1 MGRIKLLSELIKA
14 VGKKNK
20 KTLKNTKPT
29 TIKGVN
35 IKTKAGKEFGEKV
48 KNQPRRIRGQKPEGM
63 RDDLPA
69 DIDKPSFL
77 KKRSIA
83 SSFRDKALA
92 DRKRDIKSKILME
105 RATYKPTE
113 RTKAINE
120 AFAKAVNEKDAKK
133 ARKMLEDIKKMNK
146 GGGLREIPEGNKGLP
161 KLPKEVRNKMGFMKD
176 GGAPK
181 PGSKVS
187 VKEIDKMMFDLKKG
201 TELMKFLYPAEHKK
215 NMKKILKKKDGG
227 LVNATAKLKAQ
238 GLTHGGPVRGKARG
252 MGAAKKGGGYNV

>member
-1 MGRIKLLSELIKA
+1 MGRIKLLCELIKA

-48 KNQPRRIRGQKPEGM
+48 KNQPKRIRGQKPEGM

-83 SSFRDKALA
+83 SSFGDKAVA
-92 DRKRDIKSKILME
+92 DRKMDIKRQIAKE
-105 RATYKPTE
+105 RATFKPRE
-113 RTKAINE
+113 RTRAINE
-120 AFAKAVNEKDAKK
+120 AFAKALNEKDARK
-133 ARKMLEDIKKMNK
+133 ARRMLEDIKKMK
-146 GGGLREIPEGNKGLP
+146 DGGALRDIPEGNKGLP
-161 KLPKEVRNKMGFMKD
+161 KLPTEVRNKMGF
-176 GGAPK
+176 
-181 PGSKVS
+181 
-187 VKEIDKMMFDLKKG
+187 
-201 TELMKFLYPAEHKK
+201 
-215 NMKKILKKKDGG
+215 KKDGG
-227 LVNATAKLKAQ
+227 LVSATAKLKAQ
-238 GLTHGGPVRGKARG
+238 GLKHGGPVRGKARG